1 MAIIIDGKK
10 VAAEVRAR
18 VAAGSAEFLCKH
30 GRRPRLAVIRVGD
43 DAASAIYVRNKM
55 RACAEVGFDS
65 EDCILPDGIT
75 QEELIGEIEKRN
87 TAPEV
92 DGILLQLPIPK
103 GYDTAAAIAAVAPE
117 KDVDAFGNLDAGH
130 LRFSDSEIL
139 PCTPAGIMELLRRY
153 DIPVAGSECVV
164 IGRSDIAVSYTHLT
178 LPTKLEV

>member
-1 MAIIIDGKK
+1 MWRR
-10 VAAEVRAR
+10 AAL
-18 VAAGSAEFLCKH
+18 EFLCKH
-30 GRRPRLAVIRVGD
+30 GRRRALPVIRVVD

-103 GYDTAAAIAAVAPE
+103 GYDTAAAIAAVAPG
-117 KDVDAFGNLDAGH
+117 KG
-130 LRFSDSEIL
+130 
-139 PCTPAGIMELLRRY
+139 C
-153 DIPVAGSECVV
+153 
-164 IGRSDIAVSYTHLT
+164 
-178 LPTKLEV
+178 

>member
-65 EDCILPDGIT
+65 EDCILPDGIPFHR
-75 QEELIGEIEKRN
+75 KS
-87 TAPEV
+87 V
-92 DGILLQLPIPK
+92 S
-103 GYDTAAAIAAVAPE
+103 Y
-117 KDVDAFGNLDAGH
+117 
-130 LRFSDSEIL
+130 RFSY
-139 PCTPAGIMELLRRY
+139 R
-153 DIPVAGSECVV
+153 
-164 IGRSDIAVSYTHLT
+164 
-178 LPTKLEV
+178 